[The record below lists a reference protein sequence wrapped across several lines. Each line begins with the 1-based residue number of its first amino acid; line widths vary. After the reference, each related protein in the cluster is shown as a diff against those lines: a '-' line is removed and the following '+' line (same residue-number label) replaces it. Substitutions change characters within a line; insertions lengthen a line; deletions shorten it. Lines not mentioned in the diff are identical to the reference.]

1 MKKTIVIFVVSALL
15 LASVALWMSRG
26 LVTGNIQEIL
36 AAAVIFVLVG
46 FALFI
51 GLSRVRSHLRM
62 EPSEDELSKRVMTK
76 AASLA
81 YYISIYLWL
90 FIMYISDKTSLP
102 VDSLIGAGILGM
114 AITFFFC
121 WLGIKVTGVKNE

>member
-36 AAAVIFVLVG
+36 AAAVIFILVG

-51 GLSRVRSHLRM
+51 GLSRVRSHLRK

>member
-36 AAAVIFVLVG
+36 AAAVIFILVG